1 VDHRLRSPGDHD
13 LHQNRRTGGKKP
25 GIGRERDPVQ
35 ALAGKRRP
43 VAGRRVFHY
52 IFHTGRRFIG
62 GKKTESKKKQP
73 ITWHT
78 AFYDAI
84 RLELYRYRDVLSF
97 EFEHP
102 LNTEPLRIDVVI
114 IRKEKGAVIEK
125 PIGALFR
132 GVNLVEYKSPQDYL
146 AKDDFHKVGA
156 YARLYSVLHQVAITD
171 MTVSFVGEVHP
182 RKLLEYLKEVYRYEV
197 VERWPGIYQVSG
209 DIMPVQIVE
218 SKRLGEEDDIWLRDL
233 RGGLDAERL
242 KKVLEAG
249 KGMPK
254 GSPLSAYINMVL
266 RANPRGLQEA
276 MKMSDTALEA
286 IFEEFGLT
294 EKWIEQ
300 GIERGIER
308 GIEQGMERGMEQGIE
323 QGIERGEERAKLLI
337 ARNLVNMGW
346 NTEDAAKATEL
357 DISKLEDLY
366 RGR

>member
-1 VDHRLRSPGDHD
+1 MGPG
-13 LHQNRRTGGKKP
+13 TGP
-25 GIGRERDPVQ
+25 
-35 ALAGKRRP
+35 AGKRLP
-43 VAGRRVFHY
+43 IAGRRVFHY
-52 IFHTGRRFIG
+52 IFCTGRWFIS

-84 RLELYRYRDVLSF
+84 RLELYQYRDVLSF

-102 LNTEPLRIDVVI
+102 LNAEPLRIDVVI
-114 IRKEKGAVIEK
+114 IKKEKGVIIEK

-156 YARLYSVLHQVAITD
+156 YARLYSVLNQVDITD
-171 MTVSFVGEVHP
+171 ITVSFVGEAHP
-182 RKLLEYLKEVYRYEV
+182 RKLLEYLKGVYRYEAA
-197 VERWPGIYQVSG
+197 EKWPGIYHVSG
-209 DIMPVQIVE
+209 DIMPVQIIE
-218 SKRLGEEDDIWLRDL
+218 SKRLREDDDIWLRDL

-266 RANPRGLQEA
+266 RANPRGLQEV
-276 MKMSDTALEA
+276 MKMSDAALEA

-294 EKWIEQ
+294 EKWIE
-300 GIERGIER
+300 R
-308 GIEQGMERGMEQGIE
+308 GIEQGLEQ
-323 QGIERGEERAKLLI
+323 GEERAKLLI
-337 ARNLVNMGW
+337 AKNLVNMGW
-346 NTEDAAKATEL
+346 NIEDAAKATEL
-357 DISKLEDLY
+357 DISRLEGLY
-366 RGR
+366 RGQ